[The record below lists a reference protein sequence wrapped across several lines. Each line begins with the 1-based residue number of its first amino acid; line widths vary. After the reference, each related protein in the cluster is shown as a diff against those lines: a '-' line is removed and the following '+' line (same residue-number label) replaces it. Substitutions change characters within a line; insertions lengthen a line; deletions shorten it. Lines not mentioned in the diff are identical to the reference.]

1 MAVQFE
7 EPYRMSRAVP
17 ARFAATAALLV
28 LLGVL
33 AGCASPPPRPSF
45 PDIRFTDEKRLRIDA
60 ASIEV
65 VKDFRP
71 SFKPPQVEHLFPIPP
86 ELAIENWVHDRVEA
100 SGAGRRVVVHILDAS
115 VREVALPKTQ
125 GLRGTFTTDQAERYD
140 GTVEVRIDLVN
151 ERGFPQRTVTAK
163 ASRSQSVA
171 EGITPNQRDQA
182 WYDMTRAMMAYLD
195 QELERQI
202 RENFTFYVQ

>member
-1 MAVQFE
+1 
-7 EPYRMSRAVP
+7 MSRHFP
-17 ARFAATAALLV
+17 ARLPAVAVFALV
-28 LLGVL
+28 SLGLL

-45 PDIRFTDEKRLRIDA
+45 PDIRFTNERPLRIDA

-71 SFKPPQVEHLFPIPP
+71 SFKSPEVEHLFPVPP
-86 ELAIENWVHDRVEA
+86 ELAIENWVHDRLQAV
-100 SGAGRRVVVHILDAS
+100 GTGRRVIVHIIDAR
-115 VREVALPKTQ
+115 VREVSLPTTS
-125 GLRGTFTTDQAERYD
+125 GLRGAFTTDQAERYD

-151 ERGFPQRTVTAK
+151 ERGFPERTVTAK
-163 ASRSQSVA
+163 ASRSQSVP
-171 EGITPNQRDQA
+171 EGITANQRDQA
-182 WYDMTRAMMAYLD
+182 WHDMTRAMMSYLD